1 MTRLSRRHKWFVVV
15 GAIILLLGILL
26 VVQML
31 WGTTPVY
38 RLTVT
43 AEFECEDSRYITI
56 TNTGTVAVS
65 LNGWTIENDRQPYIL
80 SAITLA
86 PGTSIRV
93 WSGTGTDDSGN
104 VYIGRATER
113 WHVKNGSLSVSPPPD
128 PWSVLSRRVEVYFL
142 SCTYDPIW

>member
-1 MTRLSRRHKWFVVV
+1 MTRFSRRRKWFVVV

-26 VVQML
+26 VIQML
-31 WGTTPVY
+31 WGTTPVSS
-38 RLTVT
+38 LTVT
-43 AEFECEDSRYITI
+43 AELECEDSRYITI
-56 TNTGTVAVS
+56 TNTGSATVS
-65 LNGWTIENDRQPYIL
+65 LDGWTIENDRQPYIL

-113 WHVKNGSLSVSPPPD
+113 WHVKNGSLSVQRSPD
-128 PWSVLSRRVEVYFL
+128 PWYVLSKRVDVYFL
-142 SCTYDPIW
+142 GCTYDLMW